1 MKNGSR
7 DRNCWIVQLIA
18 SLMVFFSIS
27 ALPSLPISAC
37 RSCLMNESLSV
48 VRFRT
53 FLGTYCSTTTQ
64 GPSTI
69 FTVAVDSWS
78 LHFHNSTLRLVISLK
93 TATILLSG
101 GLMSHEIEN
110 ISMKVTFSSK
120 WYVLSTCSVLF
131 CFISFYFDF
140 FRCLQKFWKE
150 HHDANVNMWNNVTSY
165 DTQNN
170 GDDALSNCSVLW
182 TDTW

>member
-1 MKNGSR
+1 MESDFLPVLFIWSSRMKNGSR

-27 ALPSLPISAC
+27 ALPSLSISAC
-37 RSCLMNESLSV
+37 RSCLMNESVSV

-53 FLGTYCSTTTQ
+53 FLGTYCNT
-64 GPSTI
+64 STI

-78 LHFHNSTLRLVISLK
+78 LHFHNSTLRLVIGLK
-93 TATILLSG
+93 TASILLSG

-120 WYVLSTCSVLF
+120 RYVSSTCSVLF
-131 CFISFYFDF
+131 YFILFWFYS
-140 FRCLQKFWKE
+140 LLTKFLK
-150 HHDANVNMWNNVTSY
+150 VTSWCQRQY
-165 DTQNN
+165 
-170 GDDALSNCSVLW
+170 VE
-182 TDTW
+182 